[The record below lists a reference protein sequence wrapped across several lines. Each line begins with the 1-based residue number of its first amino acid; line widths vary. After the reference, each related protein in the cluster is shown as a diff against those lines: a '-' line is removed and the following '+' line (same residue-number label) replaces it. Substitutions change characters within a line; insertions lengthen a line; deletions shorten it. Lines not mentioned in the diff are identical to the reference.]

1 MNNLSSILT
10 FIGNVI
16 GANPS
21 TLTTTSKTLVGSI
34 NEINGV
40 MRRIHVSTAN
50 PTTADGNNGDIW
62 LKYID
67 EE

>member
-1 MNNLSSILT
+1 MNNLSSLLT

-40 MRRIHVSTAN
+40 MRRIYVSTAN